1 MAAPLV
7 QLTPPSPRAPAA
19 PAAPLR
25 KPAWLRVQAPG
36 GPNYLALKHLMR
48 DLQLHTVCEEAHCPN
63 IGECW
68 EHRAATFMI
77 LGDVCTRNCAYCAV
91 AHGTPR
97 PLDPGEPA
105 RLAEA
110 VARMGLKHVVITS
123 VDRDDLPHG
132 GAETF
137 AACVAEIRRR
147 LPETSVEVLIPD
159 FKGSEAALRIAVA
172 ARPDILNHNLETIE
186 RLYRLARPGGRYS
199 RALELLRRAK
209 ELDPGLLTKSGII
222 CGLGEEWDELLAAMQ
237 DLRAQRVDILTLGQ
251 YLRPSAAHLPI
262 TRYYTPDEFGEI
274 GGFCHLY
281 IGQEA
286 VAAGS
291 LAVLRDDDYVICSY
305 REHGQALV
313 RGVPANAVM
322 AELFGK
328 ATGCSR
334 GKGGSMHLFDAGRR
348 FMGGHGIVGGH
359 IPLAAGLGFAIKYRG
374 GDQICLCYFGEAAVN
389 IGAFHEALNMASV
402 WKLPIIFLCE
412 NNRYGMGTAFERVA
426 AVTDVVEHACSY
438 DMAAELVNG
447 MDVLAVYEA
456 TRRAAERARKGG
468 HPTLLEVRTYRFM
481 GHSMSDPLHGVY
493 RTKEEVEEQ
502 RKRDPISQLAGKL
515 KEEGVLDEAGLDALD
530 AEVRAETEEAVR
542 FADQSPDP
550 DPAELTT
557 HVLAE

>member
-1 MAAPLV
+1 MATATAQPAKDETLLELQRRMLRQMLLV
-7 QLTPPSPRAPAA
+7 R
-19 PAAPLR
+19 R
-25 KPAWLRVQAPG
+25 F
-36 GPNYLALKHLMR
+36 
-48 DLQLHTVCEEAHCPN
+48 EEKA
-63 IGECW
+63 
-68 EHRAATFMI
+68 
-77 LGDVCTRNCAYCAV
+77 
-91 AHGTPR
+91 
-97 PLDPGEPA
+97 
-105 RLAEA
+105 AEA
-110 VARMGLKHVVITS
+110 Y
-123 VDRDDLPHG
+123 
-132 GAETF
+132 
-137 AACVAEIRRR
+137 
-147 LPETSVEVLIPD
+147 
-159 FKGSEAALRIAVA
+159 AL
-172 ARPDILNHNLETIE
+172 
-186 RLYRLARPGGRYS
+186 G
-199 RALELLRRAK
+199 K
-209 ELDPGLLTKSGII
+209 
-222 CGLGEEWDELLAAMQ
+222 
-237 DLRAQRVDILTLGQ
+237 
-251 YLRPSAAHLPI
+251 
-262 TRYYTPDEFGEI
+262 I

-291 LAVLRDDDYVICSY
+291 LAALRDDDYVIGSY

-359 IPLAAGLGFAIKYRG
+359 IPLAVGLGFAIKYRG
-374 GDQICLCYFGEAAVN
+374 GDQVCLCYFGEAAVN

-402 WKLPIIFLCE
+402 WKLPIIFCCE

-447 MDVLAVYEA
+447 MDAMAVYGA
-456 TRRAAERARKGG
+456 TEHAAERARKTG

-502 RKRDPISQLAGKL
+502 KKRDPISQLALKL
-515 KEEGVLDEAGLDALD
+515 KEEGALDDAALDALD
-530 AEVRAETEEAVR
+530 AEVRAVVEAAVQ

-550 DPAELTT
+550 DLAELTS
-557 HVLAE
+557 HVLVE